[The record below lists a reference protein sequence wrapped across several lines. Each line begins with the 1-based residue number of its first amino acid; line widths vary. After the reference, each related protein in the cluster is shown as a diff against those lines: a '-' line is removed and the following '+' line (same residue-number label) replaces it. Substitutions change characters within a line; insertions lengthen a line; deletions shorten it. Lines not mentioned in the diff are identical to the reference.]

1 MAAQWEIKG
10 KTCLITGGASGLG
23 ALYVE
28 SYLREGAKFVA
39 MLDIAEGKGKALA
52 AKLNETYPGKVE
64 FVKCDVSKEDS
75 VTAAFNAVVSKVK
88 QLDIIINN
96 AGIMN
101 DSENIWRTA
110 CDVNWQGLVS
120 LTLKGVKHMRKDEG
134 GAGGTVINVS
144 SIAAFL
150 VAPQL
155 PIYHGSKAAVMHFSR
170 CLAIDPFH
178 AKTGVRVLTICFG
191 ATDTPLLQGIPERVI
206 DPMHVISSVLGRQRP
221 ESAAAACVTM
231 FKNGANGSVWLSQ
244 NDAPAQDI
252 TDTIAKAYDLMNS
265 VLVLS

>member
-10 KTCLITGGASGLG
+10 KTCLITGGASGIG

-101 DSENIWRTA
+101 DAENIWRTA

-150 VAPQL
+150 MTPYL
-155 PIYHGSKAAVMHFSR
+155 PIYNGSKAAVMHFSR

-178 AKTGVRVLTICFG
+178 AKTGVRVLTICFS
-191 ATDTPLLQGIPERVI
+191 ATDTPLLEGLPERVI
-206 DPMHVISSVLGRQRP
+206 DPMHVQTIISSVDSL
-221 ESAAAACVTM
+221 
-231 FKNGANGSVWLSQ
+231 KNQ
-244 NDAPAQDI
+244 
-252 TDTIAKAYDLMNS
+252 
-265 VLVLS
+265 